1 MTACSAG
8 SVLQRAKL
16 IMRHRVPSNCMEVL
30 MQRRLCGMVPQHAKT
45 ARMRRITAHLLV
57 GLLVLSNSAA
67 DLGAHPQHL
76 QIQSRFIPSQ
86 WQWLAYIEADPL
98 YRVCGLPSLDIE
110 IPSHVIVH
118 LLASH
123 ADSVDSLAS
132 HSRQDSTNY
141 IEAIRIIP
149 SGWQVVQVPDIHKHE
164 EQQYDGQAACRE
176 HGCPQIAQHVH
187 ARAAGK
193 CLDLH
198 QTLHPD

>member
-16 IMRHRVPSNCMEVL
+16 IMRQGTIQPFGSTDAETVMWHGATTCKDS
-30 MQRRLCGMVPQHAKT
+30 
-45 ARMRRITAHLLV
+45 MRRITAHLLV

-67 DLGAHPQHL
+67 DLAAHPQHL

-98 YRVCGLPSLDIE
+98 YRVCGIPSLDIE

-141 IEAIRIIP
+141 NEAIRIIP